1 MGSLHGLIPFC
12 LVLVLVLSSNHL
24 IAKAHKNSTNQIKVE
39 ADFKIIA
46 ELAGKNAI
54 PNADFQGLAKLAL
67 TKAIS
72 KGNAIYHRVNSLLLK
87 TSDMYTTRSLTGC
100 STNYKDAVGL
110 INKSLAALEAKNYD
124 DAKTCITD
132 ALANSTKCEDR
143 FEELLQRNSP
153 FTFMK
158 AKFGLLCL
166 SGLKHINLLVQNER
180 LITEGCSQT
189 LDKELCKSTV
199 VFFLENKGLGLH
211 GLAKLAVQKALQDGT
226 RIHNHISV
234 LLKTTSDKCVLKKL
248 KSCSALY
255 LTAIEKIK
263 ESLPALDCNRY
274 GDASTWVGAATDSA
288 ETCEGVFAGKS
299 NTISP
304 LTPMK
309 IEFSKQVSI
318 SLVVI
323 KKLAGN

>member
-12 LVLVLVLSSNHL
+12 FVLVLVLSSNHL

-54 PNADFQGLAKLAL
+54 PNADFKGLAKLAL

-72 KGNAIYHRVNSLLLK
+72 NGNAIYHRVNSLLLK

-110 INKSLAALEAKNYD
+110 INKSLAALDAKNYD

-166 SGLKHINLLVQNER
+166 SGLKHINLLVQKER

-199 VFFLENKGLGLH
+199 VFFLENKGLGIH
-211 GLAKLAVQKALQDGT
+211 GLAK
-226 RIHNHISV
+226 
-234 LLKTTSDKCVLKKL
+234 
-248 KSCSALY
+248 

-274 GDASTWVGAATDSA
+274 GDASTWVGAAIDSA

-304 LTPMK
+304 LTPEVAAAHK
-309 IEFSKQVSI
+309 STSSSI
-318 SLVVI
+318 GSQN
-323 KKLAGN
+323 KKCI

>member
-199 VFFLENKGLGLH
+199 VFFLENKGL
-211 GLAKLAVQKALQDGT
+211 
-226 RIHNHISV
+226 
-234 LLKTTSDKCVLKKL
+234 DKCVLKKL

-323 KKLAGN
+323 KKASRKLT

>member
-1 MGSLHGLIPFC
+1 MVSLHGLLSFC
-12 LVLVLVLSSNHL
+12 FVLVLVLSSNHL
-24 IAKAHKNSTNQIKVE
+24 TAKAHNKSTNQIKVE

-46 ELAGKNAI
+46 ELAGKNSI
-54 PNADFQGLAKLAL
+54 PNADFKGLAKLAL

-72 KGNAIYHRVNSLLLK
+72 NGNVICQRVNSLLLK
-87 TSDMYTTRSLTGC
+87 SSDMYTTRSLTGC

-110 INKSLAALEAKNYD
+110 INKSLAALDAKKYG
-124 DAKTCITD
+124 DAKTCVTD

-143 FEELLQRNSP
+143 FEELLQRKSP

-166 SGLKHINLLVQNER
+166 TGLKHINLLVQKER

-189 LDKELCKSTV
+189 LDKELCISTV
-199 VFFLENKGLGLH
+199 GFFQENKGLGLH
-211 GLAKLAVQKALQDGT
+211 GLAKLAVEKALQDGT

-248 KSCSALY
+248 KSCSAFY
-255 LTAIEKIK
+255 LTAIGKIK
-263 ESLPALDCNRY
+263 ASLPALDCNRY
-274 GDASTWVGAATDSA
+274 GDASTWVGAAIGSA